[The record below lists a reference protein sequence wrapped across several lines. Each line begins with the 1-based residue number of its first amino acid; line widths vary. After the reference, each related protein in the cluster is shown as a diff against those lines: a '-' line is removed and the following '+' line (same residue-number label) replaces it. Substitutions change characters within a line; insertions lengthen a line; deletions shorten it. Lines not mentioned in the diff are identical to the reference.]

1 MQRFSLDGLPARVPA
16 FNKGVIPMQLKLKDK
31 VVVLTGAASGIGAA
45 MSDRLAAKGARLAL
59 IDKSGNALGE
69 TLDRARSAGATAT
82 GYVLD
87 ITDRAAV
94 ADLPD
99 RVMADHGRATV
110 LVNGAGVTLLGT
122 FDQTTLEEF
131 DWVMDVNFN
140 AMVRMTHAFLP
151 LLQQQPQAHIC
162 NISSLFGLIA
172 LPSQAAY
179 AASKF
184 AARGF
189 SEGLRHELEG
199 SNVGLTVVHPG
210 GVNTAIARDARVPSS
225 TTPEEAEARKARA
238 AKLLKTPP
246 EKAADQII
254 AAIEKRQPRLL
265 IGRDARMGDRIQRLF
280 PASYWSKM
288 KGFVNDK

>member
-1 MQRFSLDGLPARVPA
+1 MI
-16 FNKGVIPMQLKLKDK
+16 NWKDS

-45 MSDRLAAKGARLAL
+45 LSVQLAKAGAKLAL
-59 IDKSGNALGE
+59 VDKSGNALGE
-69 TLDRARSAGATAT
+69 TLDRARSIGATAS
-82 GYVLD
+82 GYVFD

-94 ADLPD
+94 AELPA
-99 RVMADHGRATV
+99 RVLADHGRATV
-110 LVNGAGVTLLGT
+110 LVNNAGVTLIGN
-122 FDQTTLEEF
+122 FDQTTLDEF

-140 AMVRMTHAFLP
+140 AMVRTTHAFLP
-151 LLQQQPQAHIC
+151 LLRQQPQAHIC

-184 AARGF
+184 AVRGF
-189 SEGLRHELEG
+189 SEALRHELEG
-199 SNVGLTVVHPG
+199 SPIGLTVVHPG
-210 GVNTAIARDARVPSS
+210 GVNTAIARDARMPVSI
-225 TTPEEAEARKARA
+225 TPEEAEARKARA

-246 EKAADQII
+246 EKAASQII

-280 PASYWSKM
+280 PATYWSKI
-288 KGFVNDK
+288 KGSVDER

>member
-1 MQRFSLDGLPARVPA
+1 MIEWKNA
-16 FNKGVIPMQLKLKDK
+16 

-45 MSDRLAAKGARLAL
+45 MSDQLAKAGATLAL
-59 IDKSGNALGE
+59 VDKSGNELGG
-69 TLDRARSAGATAT
+69 TLDRARSLGATAS

-94 ADLPD
+94 AELPA
-99 RVMADHGRATV
+99 RVVADHGRATV
-110 LVNGAGVTLLGT
+110 LVNGAGVTLIGK
-122 FDQTTLEEF
+122 FDQMAQDEF

-140 AMVRMTHAFLP
+140 ATVRMTHAFLP

-172 LPSQAAY
+172 LPSQVAY

-184 AARGF
+184 AVRGF
-189 SEGLRHELEG
+189 SEALRHELDG
-199 SNVGLTVVHPG
+199 TSVGLTIVHPG
-210 GVNTAIARDARVPSS
+210 GVNTAIARNAR
-225 TTPEEAEARKARA
+225 TPASVDPAQAEAQKARA

-246 EKAADQII
+246 EDAARQII

-265 IGRDARMGDRIQRLF
+265 IGRDARMGDRIQRIF
-280 PASYWSKM
+280 PGTYWSKI
-288 KGFVNDK
+288 KRSLEGG